1 MMECGNSLTSPSTTI
16 GCGYKSRSDNAVT
29 LDCPAKLNVFLEVLG
44 KRPDGYHELETVMLR
59 TQFSDQLT
67 VRPTLSPELTLRFS
81 DATAPQNRSG
91 VPLDESNLILKA
103 AAAVRKKLAVDSGA
117 EFILHKRIPPE
128 SGLAGG
134 SSNAATALL
143 LCRLIWQPAPGVT
156 SLSNADLHEI
166 AAGLGS
172 DINFLLSGVPAA
184 ICRGRGELIEP
195 IALAR
200 KFFFVAVR
208 PKSGNSTASV
218 FRATVLPAQCQNS
231 SAVVSAL
238 AGQGTQRLQD
248 VVFNRLTTAAQ
259 KTNPE
264 MAGLM
269 ARLGKL
275 AKRPVFMSGSGSTV
289 FVIAD
294 SRNHAAQ
301 IQSQVKQ
308 TFHMTAWILE
318 SVTSSAGICELI

>member
-1 MMECGNSLTSPSTTI
+1 M
-16 GCGYKSRSDNAVT
+16 
-29 LDCPAKLNVFLEVLG
+29 
-44 KRPDGYHELETVMLR
+44 
-59 TQFSDQLT
+59 
-67 VRPTLSPELTLRFS
+67 
-81 DATAPQNRSG
+81 
-91 VPLDESNLILKA
+91 
-103 AAAVRKKLAVDSGA
+103 
-117 EFILHKRIPPE
+117 
-128 SGLAGG
+128 
-134 SSNAATALL
+134 
-143 LCRLIWQPAPGVT
+143 T

-172 DINFLLSGVPAA
+172 DINFLLNGFPAA

-200 KFFFVAVR
+200 NFVAVR

-218 FRATVLPAQCQNS
+218 FRATGLPAQCQNS

-294 SRNHAAQ
+294 SLTMPL
-301 IQSQVKQ
+301 K
-308 TFHMTAWILE
+308 
-318 SVTSSAGICELI
+318 SSCK